1 MTQAFFILPLSIG
14 CIVLLQVKRSCLL
27 TLMVLLLVLGYYAP
41 AQTRR
46 LVQYLHVNGLPS
58 NTIYQSLQDREG
70 FIWFAT
76 DAGLSR
82 FDGHSFTNFTVK
94 DGLPDNEVLGLDWS
108 RGNLRIFTFN
118 HKVAIYDFST
128 HRIVSERQEPSLR
141 NDSLVV
147 HASLSGYFKHKFPFS
162 VNRVVPI
169 DAKLYFATDRGVY
182 IYNADTTLDDSLLS
196 GQSIYGIMR
205 DRDGNVWISTAE
217 NGAYCLL
224 KANGIVI
231 DKTTGLSSSN
241 VQSLFVDRNGT
252 VYAGSEKG
260 TIDVVKKYKVLRSIL
275 LSRKEN
281 LYSRI
286 RSFVPLG
293 GDTVAAVTDGGIW
306 VGFQKELRDL
316 ALNPPLVPYNKA
328 IAETHDKKQY
338 LIGSSA
344 VLDRY
349 DIRRKLTFRIADK
362 RTTALY
368 VDRAGSCWFGSID
381 GLYKVN
387 PDAGIVSLFAKNDSV
402 LTNTVSF
409 ISGGSDGIVWVASHS
424 YGLTAILPGG
434 QIQHFTER
442 DGLISD
448 IISKL
453 YVDTNRNNVWI
464 ATFQGLCKLHYRN
477 DGRSISADIKNYTLN
492 TGLVDNKVNDVFVK
506 DDTVY
511 AATSKGL
518 CIFRDDY
525 VRRDIPVYFTK
536 ISVDKSELP
545 FASSYELGYKQDHIS
560 VSFSGICYS
569 CGGNLSYA
577 YRLLT
582 SGGDTNWKTTL
593 ENTIEFAGLSPGK
606 YTFQVRTNQ
615 GPISTMAFTILAPF
629 WERPWF
635 YLLVFLTCATILT
648 LLYRYRINTIKKREA
663 ERTAAFK
670 QISDLEL
677 RLLQAQL
684 NPHFIFNAL
693 NAIQMYINLM
703 DKRRANEYLVKLAR
717 LMRLFLD
724 ASREPFG
731 TIQNEILILSLYCEL
746 EKLRFEDKFE
756 YDIRCDDTISRET
769 LMFPSMLVQP
779 FVENAINHGLMNK
792 GRNALLVISFVKE
805 ADMII
810 CTIDD
815 NGIGRKKAMELRQ
828 KSGRH
833 NRSWGVG
840 LSEERVQ
847 ALNKL
852 NGNNTSIEIIDKT
865 DSDGNAAG
873 TRVVITVSLHT
884 NKLTNELQSHNY

>member
-1 MTQAFFILPLSIG
+1 MTQAFFILRLSIG
-14 CIVLLQVKRSCLL
+14 CIVLLQLKRSCLL
-27 TLMVLLLVLGYYAP
+27 TLLALLLALGYYAP

-94 DGLPDNEVLGLDWS
+94 DGLPDNEVLGMDWS
-108 RGNLRIFTFN
+108 QDGNLRIFTFN
-118 HKVAIYDFST
+118 RKVAIYNFISR
-128 HRIVSERQEPSLR
+128 RIINEKQRPSLK
-141 NDSLVV
+141 NDSLVI
-147 HASLSGYFKHKFPFS
+147 HTSPSDRFKHRFPFS
-162 VNRVVPI
+162 VNRLVPI
-169 DAKLYFATDRGVY
+169 DTKLYFGTDRGVY
-182 IYNADTTLDDSLLS
+182 IYKADTTFEDSLLS

-205 DRDGNVWISTAE
+205 DRDDNVWISTAE
-217 NGAYCLL
+217 NGVYCLL
-224 KANGIVI
+224 KTNGTVL
-231 DKTTGLSSSN
+231 DKTTGLFSSN
-241 VQSLFVDRNGT
+241 VQSLFVDKGV
-252 VYAGSEKG
+252 VYAGSEMG
-260 TIDVVKKYKVLRSIL
+260 TIDIIWKGKVLGSLL
-275 LSRKEN
+275 LSRKDN
-281 LYSRI
+281 MYSRI
-286 RSFVPLG
+286 RSFVSLN
-293 GDTVAAVTDGGIW
+293 GDTIAVVTDGGI
-306 VGFQKELRDL
+306 GLCSKKYLRIISL
-316 ALNPPLVPYNKA
+316 TPALLPYNKA
-328 IAETHDKKQY
+328 IAETQNSRQY

-344 VLDRY
+344 TLDRY
-349 DIRRKLTFRIADK
+349 DKERKSIFKVVDK

-368 VDRAGSCWFGSID
+368 VDKRGHCWFGSID
-381 GLYKVN
+381 GLYKV
-387 PDAGIVSLFAKNDSV
+387 DLDVWTVTLFAKEDSV

-409 ISGGSDGIVWVASHS
+409 ISGGSDSIVWVASHS
-424 YGLTAILPGG
+424 YGLTAILPDG
-434 QIQHFTER
+434 QIKHFTER

-453 YVDTNRNNVWI
+453 YVDTSRNNVWI
-464 ATFQGLCKLHYRN
+464 ATYQGLCKLHYHYN
-477 DGRSISADIKNYTLN
+477 GKSLSANIKNYTLN

-525 VRRDIPVYFTK
+525 VHRDIPVYFTK
-536 ISVDKSELP
+536 VAVDKSELP
-545 FASSYELGYKQDHIS
+545 FASNYKLGYKQNHIS

-577 YRLLT
+577 YRLLN

-593 ENTIEFAGLSPGK
+593 ENTIEFAGLSPDR
-606 YTFQVRTNQ
+606 YTFQVRTND
-615 GPISTMAFTILAPF
+615 GPVSTMSFTIAAPF
-629 WERPWF
+629 WERSWF
-635 YLLVFLTCATILT
+635 YLVGFITIAIVLA

-663 ERTAAFK
+663 ERTVAFK

-693 NAIQMYINLM
+693 NSIQMYINLM

-731 TIQNEILILSLYCEL
+731 TVQNEVLILSLYCEL

-756 YDIRCDDTISRET
+756 YEIRCDDTISRET

-815 NGIGRKKAMELRQ
+815 NGIGREKAMELRQ

-833 NRSWGVG
+833 NRSWGVS

-865 DSDGNAAG
+865 DGDGNPAG